1 MTGKADSPH
10 VAVYLHGGPGAGCGP
25 NAARLFDP
33 EFYRVIVFDQR
44 GSGRSR
50 PNGEIAKAN
59 KTWDLVADIERL
71 RKEVAKVDKWAV
83 VIGGSWG
90 STLAL
95 AYAEKHPARVQ
106 SLILRGVFLFDR
118 ASIDWLFNTGGA
130 SEIYPDAFER
140 YAGAIASGERGD
152 LLSAYHRRVMS
163 DDMSVALPAARE
175 FVRWEMSVST
185 LTGMDDAAMDA
196 MLADDG
202 FALPFARAETHFFV
216 HGGWFPDEAAEAAGE
231 DPGCPEAGETGA
243 SAAAAAGGPCA
254 MGSGT
259 VPYLVRHADR
269 IAHVPTWIVHGRCD
283 IVCRPRAAFE
293 VFKRLRTC
301 RLEFVHNAGHSEGEP
316 GTTSRL
322 LAATEDAKRLFA

>member
-25 NAARLFDP
+25 NAAQLFDP

-83 VIGGSWG
+83 AIGGSWG

-95 AYAEKHPARVQ
+95 AYAEKHPTRVQ

-118 ASIDWLFNTGGA
+118 ASVEWLFNKGGA

-163 DDMSVALPAARE
+163 EDMSVALPAARE

-185 LTGMDDAAMDA
+185 LTGMDDATMDA

-231 DPGCPEAGETGA
+231 DPGCPEAGETGVA
-243 SAAAAAGGPCA
+243 PTAAAGGPCA

-293 VFKRLRTC
+293 VFKRLRAC
-301 RLEFVHNAGHSEGEP
+301 RLEFVHNSGHSEGEP